1 MKTASLFMFICL
13 LGIMPVATSAPYT
26 PNGAEVT
33 DTNTG
38 LIWRSCPE
46 GMTWDGINTCTG
58 TASVFT
64 HEAALQRAMAQA
76 NSSGVAWRL
85 PNVKE
90 LASIVDRSRSN
101 PAIDPTIFP
110 ATPPSIFWSS
120 SPFVS
125 ITGTASIVD
134 FGLGGVGGS
143 LRNNVPYYVR
153 LVRAG
158 L

>member
-1 MKTASLFMFICL
+1 MKTAPLFIYFFTCM
-13 LGIMPVATSAPYT
+13 LGILPIATSAPYT
-26 PNGAEVT
+26 SNGAEVT

-38 LIWRSCPE
+38 LIWQRCPE

-76 NSSGVAWRL
+76 NSSGVTWRL

-90 LASIVDRSRSN
+90 LASIADKSLSN
-101 PAIDPTIFP
+101 PAINSTAFP
-110 ATPPSIFWSS
+110 ATPTGIFWSS

-125 ITGTASIVD
+125 ITGSAAVVD
-134 FGLGGVGGS
+134 FNAGGVGGTP
-143 LRNNVPYYVR
+143 RNSSYLVR
-153 LVRAG
+153 LVR
-158 L
+158 

>member
-1 MKTASLFMFICL
+1 MKTAPLFMFICL

-26 PNGAEVT
+26 SNGAEVT

-38 LIWRSCPE
+38 LIWRRCAE

-90 LASIVDRSRSN
+90 LASITDKSLN
-101 PAIDPTIFP
+101 PTFDSTVFP
-110 ATPPSIFWSS
+110 ATPTGIFWSS

-125 ITGTASIVD
+125 ATGYAWVVDFNAGGIGGTA
-134 FGLGGVGGS
+134 
-143 LRNNVPYYVR
+143 RNSYYSMR
-153 LVRAG
+153 LVR
-158 L
+158 